1 MRVSG
6 ALVRHVNLAGGAAS
20 SLKSRES
27 PLIWGSAV
35 RFGFL
40 CHHAVSGGMDCG
52 CIRLTV
58 YCRDLPGAT
67 TYSAEAPITST
78 QSCVGKLTTAAGAS
92 TIAGFDLGNRTSSI
106 EHPYDRS

>member
-20 SLKSRES
+20 SLQSRES
-27 PLIWGSAV
+27 PLIGGSAV
-35 RFGFL
+35 RIGFL
-40 CHHAVSGGMDCG
+40 CLYGVGGGMDCG
-52 CIRLTV
+52 CIGLTI

-67 TYSAEAPITST
+67 AYTAEAPITST
-78 QSCVGKLTTAAGAS
+78 QGGVGKLTTAASAS
-92 TIAGFDLGNRTSSI
+92 ATASCDLGNRASAI